1 MPPAVAQMT
10 DKERQAA
17 REAKMTFEGSISEA
31 FEPVL
36 KYYVDEE
43 ERELNT
49 HLESVL
55 REEYENRWD
64 DAARESVGKASVP

>member
-1 MPPAVAQMT
+1 MT

>member
-1 MPPAVAQMT
+1 
-10 DKERQAA
+10 
-17 REAKMTFEGSISEA
+17 MTFEGSISEA

-55 REEYENRWD
+55 REEYDNRWD
-64 DAARESVGKASVP
+64 AVDAVRTLR

>member
-1 MPPAVAQMT
+1 MT

-17 REAKMTFEGSISEA
+17 REAKATFEGSISEA

-36 KYYVDEE
+36 RFYIAEE
-43 ERELNT
+43 ERELNA

-55 REEYENRWD
+55 REEYENRCGR
-64 DAARESVGKASVP
+64 AP